1 MRGVK
6 FVAPALMGA
15 CLVSGGVAEAM
26 SDTNEQR
33 VSREFL
39 EAHVGELAG
48 TIGERNVFNPRALEA
63 AAEYIERSWQQQGYD
78 VKKQTYVA
86 HGVESANLE
95 VSRPGTLWPEEIL
108 LIGAHYD
115 SVAGSP
121 GADDNAS
128 GVAALLELSRLFA
141 TIEPEITVRFVA
153 FVNEEPPFFYW
164 GEMGSKVYAREA
176 RARVDRIRLMV
187 SIESVG
193 YYSDRAGSQRY
204 PPLFRFFFPD
214 QGNFLA
220 FVSNFGSRRWL
231 RRAVEAFEASSD
243 LPTESV
249 AMFASVPG
257 IGWSDHLSFWKEGY
271 PALMVTD
278 TALYRT
284 PYYHTADD
292 TPDKLDYASLTRA
305 TEGLFATFQALSVSE
320 LPK

>member
-1 MRGVK
+1 MRDVGFAALVWTSAC
-6 FVAPALMGA
+6 VAPGA
-15 CLVSGGVAEAM
+15 VAETM
-26 SDTNEQR
+26 NESNVQQ
-33 VSREFL
+33 VSRGLL
-39 EAHVGELAG
+39 EAHVRELAE
-48 TIGERNVFNPRALEA
+48 TIGERNVFHPQAVA
-63 AAEYIERSWQQQGYD
+63 AAAGYIERAWQQQGYE
-78 VKKQTYVA
+78 VA
-86 HGVESANLE
+86 RQNYQARGVECANLE
-95 VSRPGTLWPEEIL
+95 VSRQGTDRPEEIL

-141 TIEPEITVRFVA
+141 AIEPEITVRFVA

-164 GEMGSKVYAREA
+164 GDMGSRVYARAA
-176 RARVDRIRLMV
+176 RERGDRIRLMV

-193 YYSDRAGSQRY
+193 YYSDQPGSQRY

-220 FVSNFGSRRWL
+220 FVSDLGSRRWL
-231 RRAVEAFEASSD
+231 RRSVEAFEASTD

-249 AMFASVPG
+249 AMFRWVPG
-257 IGWSDHLSFWKEGY
+257 IGWSDHIGFWKEGY

-284 PYYHTADD
+284 PYYHTPAD
-292 TPDKLDYASLTRA
+292 TPDKLDYVSLTR
-305 TEGLFATFQALSVSE
+305 TTLGLYGTFLSLSAAD
-320 LPK
+320 LP